1 MDFIDQ
7 TFVVPVQALVTNSK
21 TLIQRCEKPDYNEFT
36 RSVWMTLIGFAALG
50 LLGVF
55 VKVVFIP
62 INSVIM
68 GK

>member
-1 MDFIDQ
+1 MDVIDQ
-7 TFVVPVQALVTNSK
+7 TFVLPVQALITNSK
-21 TLIQRCEKPDYNEFT
+21 TLLQRCEKPTYLEFQ
-36 RSVWMTLIGFAALG
+36 RSVKMTLVGFAVLG

-55 VKVVFIP
+55 IKVVFIP